1 MDSLTFLFTTVSVIG
16 LMFLLWL
23 YTKPGKKWLKELYCS
38 LRHYT
43 SVVVRLLMNY
53 VLKVLYK

>member
-23 YTKPGKKWLKELYCS
+23 YTKPLYQRRSSSSDELRFESSLQIAS
-38 LRHYT
+38 LR
-43 SVVVRLLMNY
+43 
-53 VLKVLYK
+53 

>member
-23 YTKPGKKWLKELYCS
+23 YTKPGKKWLKEL
-38 LRHYT
+38 
-43 SVVVRLLMNY
+43 
-53 VLKVLYK
+53 